1 MRVACLQFSAKLGR
15 VEDNIARANALLEE
29 SSISNLDLLILP
41 ELAFTG
47 AFSSQDMIINS
58 NDRGL
63 LQATISSLSQLSDP
77 I

>member
-1 MRVACLQFSAKLGR
+1 MRVACLQFSTQLGR

-29 SSISNLDLLILP
+29 SSISNIDLLILP

-47 AFSSQDMIINS
+47 AFSSQDMMIKSI
-58 NDRGL
+58 DRGL
-63 LQATISSLSQLSDP
+63 LQATISSLSQRYDL